1 MMMIASFQPY
11 HDYSLFIY
19 IYVIRIMIM
28 IIITCNIIIDYIT
41 ITCNIIIYDYD
52 RIYMIM
58 ITN

>member
-1 MMMIASFQPY
+1 
-11 HDYSLFIY
+11 
-19 IYVIRIMIM
+19 M